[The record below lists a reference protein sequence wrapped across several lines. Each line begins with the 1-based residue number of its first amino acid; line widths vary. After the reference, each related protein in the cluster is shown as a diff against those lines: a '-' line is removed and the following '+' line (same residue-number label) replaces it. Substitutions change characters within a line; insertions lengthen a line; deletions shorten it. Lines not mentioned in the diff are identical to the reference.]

1 MGTAARADLNQ
12 KVARYATLA
21 LAPSTHAAYNQGELR
36 YRNFC
41 RLCQWN
47 PLPATDFMLA
57 SFAAH
62 IASSVRPTTVAN
74 YMAAVRNLHL
84 ECGMQDPTKEAML
97 LPRVLRGIKR
107 AHGLTPVCTRLPLT
121 GSLIPK
127 IVDQVLLDTTISNP
141 DRKMIQ
147 AAILLAFHGFLRC
160 AELVINEP
168 CDFDPRVQATSSA
181 ITISNGQGKP
191 ILQFRV
197 KRSKTD
203 PFAKG
208 MVLHIGGATTP
219 YCPVVAMVEY
229 LAVMRPAS
237 DKPLFCFAS
246 GVPLTRATFTSKVRT
261 LLLRAGIRNASE
273 YAGYL
278 FRIGAATT
286 APAAGVPEWQIRAM
300 GRWQSDCVLR
310 YIRSSP
316 AQLATVA
323 SSLCNAPI

>member
-12 KVARYATLA
+12 KVARYATLT
-21 LAPSTHAAYNQGELR
+21 LAPSTRAAYNQGELR

-97 LPRVLRGIKR
+97 LSRVLRGIKR
-107 AHGLTPVCTRLPLT
+107 AHGLTPVRTRLPLT
-121 GSLIPK
+121 GSLIRK

-141 DRKMIQ
+141 DRKMMQ

-160 AELVINEP
+160 AELVINKP
-168 CDFDPRVQATSSA
+168 CDFDPRVQATPSD
-181 ITISNGQGKP
+181 ITISNVQGKS

-208 MVLHIGGATTP
+208 MVLHIG
-219 YCPVVAMVEY
+219 V
-229 LAVMRPAS
+229 S
-237 DKPLFCFAS
+237 
-246 GVPLTRATFTSKVRT
+246 
-261 LLLRAGIRNASE
+261 
-273 YAGYL
+273 
-278 FRIGAATT
+278 
-286 APAAGVPEWQIRAM
+286 
-300 GRWQSDCVLR
+300 
-310 YIRSSP
+310 
-316 AQLATVA
+316 
-323 SSLCNAPI
+323 